1 MVNLDMGKHTELNN
15 EAQSKINR
23 FISRMEEL
31 IFLNKYASSRD
42 VTNKIN
48 SAFINILG
56 IKPKNRLE
64 E

>member
-15 EAQSKINR
+15 EVQSKINS

-31 IFLNKYASSRD
+31 IFLDGYASSRD